1 MKRKIK
7 LIIIFTGMA
16 IALFG
21 RMFLFQRGLI
31 KEREAESRYPA
42 ASLEMKNISLKG
54 EEITVGEDPQ
64 LLLFNIDSYVEE
76 IFLEGFSGV
85 DDAEKVQVFY
95 SGAGENFTEENSFY
109 AVPQQ
114 EKFALSGE
122 KIQGG
127 IVKLNR
133 DVSALRVDFNGAA
146 GSTYYLSAVVL
157 NPVRQVHLSPGQV
170 VVSLAFGG
178 LIGFA
183 VAVMISERKN
193 LRVYLGALK
202 KYRYLLEDMV
212 ARDIKLKY
220 RRSVIGFFWSILNP
234 LLMMCVLTAVF
245 QNLFRMDVDN
255 FAVYYLTGWCVFNFV
270 TEATNGA
277 MTSILNS
284 GALIRKVYIPKYIFP
299 MQKCLFAF
307 VNMLFS
313 LAALLVVMLVLNVGF
328 TFKLFL
334 VPLPLFFA
342 LIFSVGLGMLL
353 ATAAVF
359 FRDMIHLYTVFTMV
373 WMYLTPII
381 YPFDILSGAVL
392 QVVKI
397 NPMYYYVDSFRKL
410 VLYHTVPDIG
420 EVGIMAAWAFGSL
433 LLGMVVFKKKQDR
446 FILFI

>member
-1 MKRKIK
+1 
-7 LIIIFTGMA
+7 MA

-95 SGAGENFTEENSFY
+95 SGAGETFTEKNSFY

-114 EKFALSGE
+114 EKLALSGE

-220 RRSVIGFFWSILNP
+220 RRSVI
-234 LLMMCVLTAVF
+234 
-245 QNLFRMDVDN
+245 
-255 FAVYYLTGWCVFNFV
+255 GWCVFNFV